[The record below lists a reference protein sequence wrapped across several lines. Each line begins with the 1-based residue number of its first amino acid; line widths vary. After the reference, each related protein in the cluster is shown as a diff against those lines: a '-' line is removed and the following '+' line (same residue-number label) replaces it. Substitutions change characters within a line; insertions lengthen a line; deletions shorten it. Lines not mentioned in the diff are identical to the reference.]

1 MVTEDRMI
9 RVLCGSWIFYM
20 KEHDL
25 PDREIM
31 EDTIKEAMRRLGV
44 EDYHLVDQV
53 VAELWEA
60 RFPSRWKF

>member
-1 MVTEDRMI
+1 
-9 RVLCGSWIFYM
+9 M